1 MAKYNYELKKK
12 IVEEYLSGKTSY
24 SVLGDKYQIDESR
37 IKNWVNNYKHFGDEG
52 LMRSRNKRAYSV
64 EFKLEA
70 ITRYETS
77 ECSYQQL
84 ALELGLTNPSM
95 IVNWRRKYREEGIE
109 GLRPHKRG
117 RPVTKK
123 DDRNQAPN
131 PSKSSEDLDASTREA
146 LENRIKEL
154 EAENRKLTIQK
165 MFWEQLRSLEREEA
179 TNKRRRSSPNSENN
193 SN

>member
-1 MAKYNYELKKK
+1 MAKYSYELKKK
-12 IVEEYLSGKTSY
+12 IVEEYLNGNASY
-24 SVLGDKYQIDESR
+24 KILAKKYQISVSQIER
-37 IKNWVNNYKHFGDEG
+37 WVNNYKYFGDEG
-52 LMRSRNKRAYSV
+52 LMRSRNNRAYSV

-70 ITRYETS
+70 ITRYERS

-84 ALELGLTNPSM
+84 ALELGLTNPS
-95 IVNWRRKYREEGIE
+95 IIANWRRQYREEGVV

-123 DDRNQAPN
+123 DDHKQRP
-131 PSKSSEDLDASTREA
+131 KSSMKNEPLDPSTREA

-165 MFWEQLRSLEREEA
+165 MYLEQLRSLAREEA
-179 TNKRRRSSPNSENN
+179 MKKRRRSSPNSENN

>member
-1 MAKYNYELKKK
+1 MAKYSYELKKK
-12 IVEEYLSGKTSY
+12 IVEEYLSGMSSY
-24 SVLGDKYQIDESR
+24 LVLEDKYQIAYSQIR
-37 IKNWVNNYKHFGDEG
+37 RWVNNYKQFGDEG
-52 LMRSRNKRAYSV
+52 LMRSRNNRAYSV

-95 IVNWRRKYREEGIE
+95 IVNWRRQYREEGIE
-109 GLRPHKRG
+109 GLRSHKRG
-117 RPVTKK
+117 RSVTKK

-193 SN
+193 SD

>member
-1 MAKYNYELKKK
+1 MC
-12 IVEEYLSGKTSY
+12 GKTSY
-24 SVLGDKYQIDESR
+24 QALAMKYQIEKSVLR
-37 IKNWVNNYKHFGDEG
+37 LWISNYKNYGDEG
-52 LMRSRNKRAYSV
+52 LMRSRNNRAYSV

-77 ECSYQQL
+77 ECSYRQL

-95 IVNWRRKYREEGIE
+95 IVNWRRQYREKGIE
-109 GLRPHKRG
+109 GLLPHKRG

-123 DDRNQAPN
+123 NDHNQPPKAVK
-131 PSKSSEDLDASTREA
+131 KSESIDASTREA

-165 MFWEQLRSLEREEA
+165 MFWEQLRSLEKEEA
-179 TNKRRRSSPNSENN
+179 MNKRRRLSPNSENN

>member
-1 MAKYNYELKKK
+1 MAKYSYELKKK
-12 IVEEYLSGKTSY
+12 IVEEYLCGKTSY
-24 SVLGDKYQIDESR
+24 QALAMKYQIEKSVLR
-37 IKNWVNNYKHFGDEG
+37 LWISNYKNYGDEG
-52 LMRSRNKRAYSV
+52 LMRSRNNREYSV

-77 ECSYQQL
+77 ECSYRQL

-95 IVNWRRKYREEGIE
+95 IVNWRRQYREKGIE
-109 GLRPHKRG
+109 GLLPHKRG

-123 DDRNQAPN
+123 NDHNQP
-131 PSKSSEDLDASTREA
+131 PKTVKKSESIDASTREA

-165 MFWEQLRSLEREEA
+165 MFWEQLRSLEKEEA
-179 TNKRRRSSPNSENN
+179 MNKRRRLSPNSENN

>member
-1 MAKYNYELKKK
+1 MAKYSYELKKK

-24 SVLGDKYQIDESR
+24 PVLENKYQIGESQIR
-37 IKNWVNNYKHFGDEG
+37 RWVNNYKQFGDEG
-52 LMRSRNKRAYSV
+52 LMRSRNNRAYSV

-95 IVNWRRKYREEGIE
+95 IVNWRRQYREEGIE
-109 GLRPHKRG
+109 GLRSHKRG

-193 SN
+193 SD

>member
-1 MAKYNYELKKK
+1 MAKYSYELKKK
-12 IVEEYLSGKTSY
+12 IVEEYLNGNAGYKI
-24 SVLGDKYQIDESR
+24 LAKKYQINASQIR
-37 IKNWVNNYKHFGDEG
+37 RWINNYKHFGDEG
-52 LMRSRNKRAYSV
+52 LVRSRNNHEYSV

-84 ALELGLTNPSM
+84 ALELGMTNPSM
-95 IVNWRRKYREEGIE
+95 IAKWRSQYREKGIE

-123 DDRNQAPN
+123 NDLNQP
-131 PSKSSEDLDASTREA
+131 PKSATKKEPLDASTREA

-154 EAENRKLTIQK
+154 EAENEKLTIQK

-179 TNKRRRSSPNSENN
+179 MNKRRGSSPNSENN

>member
-1 MAKYNYELKKK
+1 M
-12 IVEEYLSGKTSY
+12 
-24 SVLGDKYQIDESR
+24 
-37 IKNWVNNYKHFGDEG
+37 NNYRHFGDEG
-52 LMRSRNKRAYSV
+52 LIRSRNNREYSV

-77 ECSYQQL
+77 ECSYRQL
-84 ALELGLTNPSM
+84 AFELGLTNPSM
-95 IVNWRRKYREEGIE
+95 IVNWRRKYREEGLE

-117 RPVTKK
+117 RPVTKNK
-123 DDRNQAPN
+123 DRKQTRKPLNE
-131 PSKSSEDLDASTREA
+131 SEPLDASTREA

-154 EAENRKLTIQK
+154 EAENEKLTIQK

-179 TNKRRRSSPNSENN
+179 MNKRRGSSPNSENN

>member
-1 MAKYNYELKKK
+1 MRFRL
-12 IVEEYLSGKTSY
+12 VHLT
-24 SVLGDKYQIDESR
+24 L
-37 IKNWVNNYKHFGDEG
+37 
-52 LMRSRNKRAYSV
+52 RSRNKRAYSV

-77 ECSYQQL
+77 ECSFQQL

-95 IVNWRRKYREEGIE
+95 IVNWRRQYREEGLE

-117 RPVTKK
+117 RPVTKNK
-123 DDRNQAPN
+123 DRKQTPKPLNE
-131 PSKSSEDLDASTREA
+131 SEPIDASTREA

-179 TNKRRRSSPNSENN
+179 MNKRRGSSPNSENN